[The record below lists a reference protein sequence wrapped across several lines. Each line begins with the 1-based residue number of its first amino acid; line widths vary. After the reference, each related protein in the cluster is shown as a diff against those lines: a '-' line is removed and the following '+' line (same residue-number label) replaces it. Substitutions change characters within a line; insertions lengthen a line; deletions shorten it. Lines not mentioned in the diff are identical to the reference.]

1 MSESYIGDFIGMEYN
16 GVHSSALGFVR
27 TSNGDRYNLSL
38 LPSFEDQTAQVQGRD
53 ETYYFGLNYTDKN
66 ISIDIAFDEI
76 NESRFRKITKLFSD
90 RKPHKLILDE
100 SPYKYYNVK
109 IAESPEI
116 DYLCFDNGGE
126 RIYKG
131 EGSLSF
137 VAYNPFAQSTY
148 KYLTDYNSDT
158 MKYWDFKVTKDVA
171 PILNNKIYYT
181 RDSWDNYTPIIF
193 TDEIEF
199 PQKYTQCDASK
210 EFNSSFVYYIF
221 DGTKYTEVENLELE
235 TYRLNPSNYYT
246 KNNDFYY
253 EGGNI
258 NEWFFSLDLLPNQT
272 YQSYTYDT
280 FISGENK
287 INLYNPGDL
296 ETDFEVTIPF
306 TNGSISNL
314 KFYLSSSNTTLVNYQ
329 LLLANSIPKKG
340 SDAAIKI
347 NTSNNLIYG
356 VDSLDEN
363 SKPTGNIYNEYI
375 TGGHFFKIPVTYKS
389 EEDYSV
395 VSLQLGKISN
405 AYIKYNYKFYN

>member
-306 TNGSISNL
+306 SEDSINNL
-314 KFYLSSSNTTLVNYQ
+314 KFYLSSFNTTLVNYQ
-329 LLLANSIPKKG
+329 LLFNNNILKKG
-340 SDAAIKI
+340 NDAAIKI
-347 NTSNNLIYG
+347 NSMNNLVYG
-356 VDSLDEN
+356 VDSVEN
-363 SKPTGNIYNEYI
+363 GKPTGNIYNDSI
-375 TGGHFFKIPVTYKS
+375 IGGHFFKIPVTYRG
-389 EEDYSV
+389 EENYSV
-395 VSLQLGKISN
+395 VSLQLGSISN

>member
-137 VAYNPFAQSTY
+137 IAYNPFAQSTY

-158 MKYWDFKVTKDVA
+158 MKYWDFKVTKDVV

-193 TDEIEF
+193 TDEIDF
-199 PQKYTQCDASK
+199 PQKYTQCDTNK

-221 DGTKYTEVENLELE
+221 DGTEYTEVENLELE

-306 TNGSISNL
+306 TEDSINNL
-314 KFYLSSSNTTLVNYQ
+314 KFYLSSFNTTLVNYQ
-329 LLLANSIPKKG
+329 LLFNNNILKKG
-340 SDAAIKI
+340 NDAAIKI
-347 NTSNNLIYG
+347 NSMNNLVYG
-356 VDSLDEN
+356 VDSVEN
-363 SKPTGNIYNEYI
+363 GKPTGNIYNDSI
-375 TGGHFFKIPVTYKS
+375 IGGHFFKIPVTYRG
-389 EEDYSV
+389 EENYSV
-395 VSLQLGKISN
+395 VSLQLGSISN

>member
-131 EGSLSF
+131 EGSSSF
-137 VAYNPFAQSTY
+137 FAFNPFARSTY

-210 EFNSSFVYYIF
+210 EFNSSFIYYIF

-306 TNGSISNL
+306 TEDSISNL
-314 KFYLSSSNTTLVNYQ
+314 KFYLSSFNTTLVNYQ

-375 TGGHFFKIPVTYKS
+375 TGGHFFKIPVTYRG
-389 EEDYSV
+389 EENYSV
-395 VSLQLGKISN
+395 VSLQLGSISN

>member
-210 EFNSSFVYYIF
+210 EFNSSFIYYIF
-221 DGTKYTEVENLELE
+221 DGTEYTEVENLESE

-306 TNGSISNL
+306 TEDSISNL
-314 KFYLSSSNTTLVNYQ
+314 KFYLSSFNTTLVNYQ
-329 LLLANSIPKKG
+329 LLFNDNILKKG
-340 SDAAIKI
+340 NDAAIKI
-347 NTSNNLIYG
+347 NSMNNLVYG
-356 VDSLDEN
+356 VDSVEN
-363 SKPTGNIYNEYI
+363 GKPTGNIYNDSI
-375 TGGHFFKIPVTYKS
+375 IGGHFFKIPVTYRG
-389 EEDYSV
+389 EENYSV
-395 VSLQLGKISN
+395 VSLQLGSISN

>member
-126 RIYKG
+126 RVYKG
-131 EGSLSF
+131 EGNLAF
-137 VAYNPFAQSTY
+137 IAYNPFAQSTY

-158 MKYWDFKVTKDVA
+158 MKYWDFKVTKDVV

-221 DGTKYTEVENLELE
+221 DGTEYTEVENLELE

-272 YQSYTYDT
+272 YQSYIYDT

-306 TNGSISNL
+306 TNGAISNL

-340 SDAAIKI
+340 SDTAIKI

-395 VSLQLGKISN
+395 VSLQLGSISN

>member
-27 TSNGDRYNLSL
+27 TSNGDRYKLSL

-76 NESRFRKITKLFSD
+76 NENRFRKITKLFSD

-158 MKYWDFKVTKDVA
+158 MKYWDFKVTKDVV

-221 DGTKYTEVENLELE
+221 DGTEYTEVENLESE

-306 TNGSISNL
+306 TEDSISNL
-314 KFYLSSSNTTLVNYQ
+314 KFYLSSFNTTLVNYQ
-329 LLLANSIPKKG
+329 LLFNDNILKKG
-340 SDAAIKI
+340 NDAAIKI
-347 NTSNNLIYG
+347 NSMNNLVYG
-356 VDSLDEN
+356 VDSVEN
-363 SKPTGNIYNEYI
+363 GKPTGNIYNDSI
-375 TGGHFFKIPVTYKS
+375 IGGHFFKIPVTYRG
-389 EEDYSV
+389 EENYSV
-395 VSLQLGKISN
+395 VSLQLGSISN

>member
-158 MKYWDFKVTKDVA
+158 MKYWDFKVTKDVV

-221 DGTKYTEVENLELE
+221 DGTEYTEIENLELE

-306 TNGSISNL
+306 TNDSINDL
-314 KFYLSSSNTTLVNYQ
+314 KFYLSSFNTTLVNYQ
-329 LLLANSIPKKG
+329 LLFNNNILKKG
-340 SDAAIKI
+340 NDAAIKI
-347 NTSNNLIYG
+347 NSMNNLVYG
-356 VDSLDEN
+356 VDSVEN
-363 SKPTGNIYNEYI
+363 GKPTGNIYNDSI
-375 TGGHFFKIPVTYKS
+375 IGGHFFKIPVTYRG
-389 EEDYSV
+389 EENYSV
-395 VSLQLGKISN
+395 VSLQLGSISN

>member
-210 EFNSSFVYYIF
+210 EFNSSFVYYTF
-221 DGTKYTEVENLELE
+221 DGTEYTEVENLELE

-306 TNGSISNL
+306 TEDSINNL
-314 KFYLSSSNTTLVNYQ
+314 KFYLSSFNTTLVNYQ
-329 LLLANSIPKKG
+329 LLFNNNILKKG
-340 SDAAIKI
+340 NDAAIKI
-347 NTSNNLIYG
+347 NSMNNLVYG
-356 VDSLDEN
+356 VDSVEN
-363 SKPTGNIYNEYI
+363 GKPTGNIYNDSI
-375 TGGHFFKIPVTYKS
+375 IGGHFFKIPVTYRG
-389 EEDYSV
+389 EENYSV
-395 VSLQLGKISN
+395 VSLQLGSISN

>member
-158 MKYWDFKVTKDVA
+158 MKYWDFKVTKDVV

-272 YQSYTYDT
+272 YQSYIYDT

-306 TNGSISNL
+306 TNGTISNL

-340 SDAAIKI
+340 RDAAITL
-347 NTSNNLIYG
+347 NPSNNLIYG

-375 TGGHFFKIPVTYKS
+375 TGGHFFKIQVTYKS

-395 VSLQLGKISN
+395 VSLQLGSISN

>member
-158 MKYWDFKVTKDVA
+158 MKYWDFKVTKDVV

-221 DGTKYTEVENLELE
+221 DVTKYTEVENLELE

-272 YQSYTYDT
+272 YQFYTYDT

>member
-131 EGSLSF
+131 EGNLSF

-158 MKYWDFKVTKDVA
+158 MKYWDFKVTKDIV

-210 EFNSSFVYYIF
+210 EFNSSFVYYTF
-221 DGTKYTEVENLELE
+221 DGTEYTEVENLELE

-306 TNGSISNL
+306 TNGSINDL
-314 KFYLSSSNTTLVNYQ
+314 KFYLSSFDTTLVNYQ
-329 LLLANSIPKKG
+329 LRLANSIPIKEG
-340 SDAAIKI
+340 DAAIKI

-375 TGGHFFKIPVTYKS
+375 IGGHFFKIPVTYKS

-395 VSLQLGKISN
+395 VSLQLGSISN

>member
-158 MKYWDFKVTKDVA
+158 MKYWDFKVTKDIV

-210 EFNSSFVYYIF
+210 EFNSSFIYYIF
-221 DGTKYTEVENLELE
+221 DGTEYTEVENLESE

-306 TNGSISNL
+306 TEDSISNL
-314 KFYLSSSNTTLVNYQ
+314 KFYLSSFNTTLVNYQ
-329 LLLANSIPKKG
+329 LLFNNNILKKG
-340 SDAAIKI
+340 NDAAIKI
-347 NTSNNLIYG
+347 NSMNNLVYG
-356 VDSLDEN
+356 VDSVEN
-363 SKPTGNIYNEYI
+363 GKPTGNIYNDSI
-375 TGGHFFKIPVTYKS
+375 IGGHFFKIPVTYRG
-389 EEDYSV
+389 EENYSV
-395 VSLQLGKISN
+395 VSLQLGSISN

>member
-272 YQSYTYDT
+272 YQSYIYDT

-306 TNGSISNL
+306 TNGTISNL

>member
-158 MKYWDFKVTKDVA
+158 MKYWDFKVTKDVV

-221 DGTKYTEVENLELE
+221 DGTKYTEVDNLEFE

-306 TNGSISNL
+306 TNGFINDL
-314 KFYLSSSNTTLVNYQ
+314 KFYLSSFDTTLVNYQ
-329 LLLANSIPKKG
+329 LRLANSIPIKEG
-340 SDAAIKI
+340 DAAIKI

-363 SKPTGNIYNEYI
+363 SKPTGNIYNEHI
-375 TGGHFFKIPVTYKS
+375 IGGHFFKIPVTYKS

>member
-272 YQSYTYDT
+272 DQSYTYDT

-306 TNGSISNL
+306 TEDSISNL
-314 KFYLSSSNTTLVNYQ
+314 KFYLSSFNTTLVNYQ
-329 LLLANSIPKKG
+329 LLFNDNILKKG
-340 SDAAIKI
+340 NDAAIKI
-347 NTSNNLIYG
+347 NSMNNLVYG
-356 VDSLDEN
+356 VDSVEN
-363 SKPTGNIYNEYI
+363 GKPTGNIYNDSI
-375 TGGHFFKIPVTYKS
+375 IGGHFFKIPVTYRG
-389 EEDYSV
+389 EENYSV
-395 VSLQLGKISN
+395 VSLQLGSISN

>member
-137 VAYNPFAQSTY
+137 IAYNPFAQSTY

-221 DGTKYTEVENLELE
+221 DGTEYTEVENLELE

-306 TNGSISNL
+306 TEDSISNL
-314 KFYLSSSNTTLVNYQ
+314 KFYLSSFNTTLVNYQ
-329 LLLANSIPKKG
+329 LLFNDNILKKG
-340 SDAAIKI
+340 NDAAIKI
-347 NTSNNLIYG
+347 NSMNNLVYG
-356 VDSLDEN
+356 VDSVEN
-363 SKPTGNIYNEYI
+363 GKPTGNIYNDSI
-375 TGGHFFKIPVTYKS
+375 IGGHFFKIPVTYRG
-389 EEDYSV
+389 EENYSV
-395 VSLQLGKISN
+395 VSLQLGSISN

>member
-158 MKYWDFKVTKDVA
+158 MKYWDFKVTKDIV

-199 PQKYTQCDASK
+199 PQKYTQCDTSK

-221 DGTKYTEVENLELE
+221 DGTEYTEVENLESE

-306 TNGSISNL
+306 TGDSISNL
-314 KFYLSSSNTTLVNYQ
+314 KFYLSSFNTTLVNYR
-329 LLLANSIPKKG
+329 LSFNNNILKKG
-340 SDAAIKI
+340 NDAAIKI
-347 NTSNNLIYG
+347 NSMNNLVYG
-356 VDSLDEN
+356 VDSVEN
-363 SKPTGNIYNEYI
+363 GKPTGNIYNDSI
-375 TGGHFFKIPVTYKS
+375 IGGHFFKIPVTYRG
-389 EEDYSV
+389 EENYSV
-395 VSLQLGKISN
+395 VSLQLGSISN

>member
-137 VAYNPFAQSTY
+137 IAYNPFAQSTY

-158 MKYWDFKVTKDVA
+158 MKY
-171 PILNNKIYYT
+171 
-181 RDSWDNYTPIIF
+181 
-193 TDEIEF
+193 
-199 PQKYTQCDASK
+199 
-210 EFNSSFVYYIF
+210 
-221 DGTKYTEVENLELE
+221 
-235 TYRLNPSNYYT
+235 
-246 KNNDFYY
+246 
-253 EGGNI
+253 
-258 NEWFFSLDLLPNQT
+258 
-272 YQSYTYDT
+272 
-280 FISGENK
+280 
-287 INLYNPGDL
+287 
-296 ETDFEVTIPF
+296 
-306 TNGSISNL
+306 
-314 KFYLSSSNTTLVNYQ
+314 
-329 LLLANSIPKKG
+329 
-340 SDAAIKI
+340 
-347 NTSNNLIYG
+347 
-356 VDSLDEN
+356 
-363 SKPTGNIYNEYI
+363 
-375 TGGHFFKIPVTYKS
+375 
-389 EEDYSV
+389 
-395 VSLQLGKISN
+395 
-405 AYIKYNYKFYN
+405 

>member
-158 MKYWDFKVTKDVA
+158 MKYWEFKVTKDVA

-221 DGTKYTEVENLELE
+221 DGTEYTEVENLELE

-306 TNGSISNL
+306 TNGYINDL
-314 KFYLSSSNTTLVNYQ
+314 KFYLSSFDTTLVNYQ
-329 LLLANSIPKKG
+329 LRLANSIPIKEG
-340 SDAAIKI
+340 DAAIKI

-375 TGGHFFKIPVTYKS
+375 IGGHFFKIPVTYKS
-389 EEDYSV
+389 EENYSV

>member
-158 MKYWDFKVTKDVA
+158 MKYWDFKVTKDIV

-199 PQKYTQCDASK
+199 PQKYTQCDTSK

-221 DGTKYTEVENLELE
+221 DGTEYTEVENLESE

-306 TNGSISNL
+306 TEDSISNL
-314 KFYLSSSNTTLVNYQ
+314 KFYLSSFNTTLVNYQ
-329 LLLANSIPKKG
+329 LLFNDNILKKG
-340 SDAAIKI
+340 NDAAIKI
-347 NTSNNLIYG
+347 NSMNNLVYG
-356 VDSLDEN
+356 VDSVEN
-363 SKPTGNIYNEYI
+363 GKPTGNIYNDSI
-375 TGGHFFKIPVTYKS
+375 IGGHFFKIPVTYRG
-389 EEDYSV
+389 EENYSV
-395 VSLQLGKISN
+395 VSLQLGSISN

>member
-137 VAYNPFAQSTY
+137 IAYNPFAQSTY

-158 MKYWDFKVTKDVA
+158 MKYWDFKVTKDIV

-181 RDSWDNYTPIIF
+181 RDSWDSYTPIIF

-210 EFNSSFVYYIF
+210 EFNSSFVYYTF
-221 DGTKYTEVENLELE
+221 DGTEYTEVENLESE

-306 TNGSISNL
+306 TNGSINDL
-314 KFYLSSSNTTLVNYQ
+314 KFYLSSFDTTLVNYQ
-329 LLLANSIPKKG
+329 LRLANSIPKKG

-375 TGGHFFKIPVTYKS
+375 IGGHFFKIPVTYKS
-389 EEDYSV
+389 EENYSV

>member
-66 ISIDIAFDEI
+66 IYIDIAFDEI

-137 VAYNPFAQSTY
+137 IAYNPFAQSTY

-181 RDSWDNYTPIIF
+181 RDSWDNYTQIII

-246 KNNDFYY
+246 KNNNFYY

-306 TNGSISNL
+306 TEESINNL
-314 KFYLSSSNTTLVNYQ
+314 KFYLSSFNTTLVNYQ
-329 LLLANSIPKKG
+329 LLFNNNILKKG
-340 SDAAIKI
+340 NDAAIKI
-347 NTSNNLIYG
+347 NSMNNLVYG
-356 VDSLDEN
+356 VDSVEN
-363 SKPTGNIYNEYI
+363 GKPTGNIYNEYI

-395 VSLQLGKISN
+395 VSLQLGSISN

>member
-375 TGGHFFKIPVTYKS
+375 TGGHFFKIPVTYRG
-389 EEDYSV
+389 EENYSV
-395 VSLQLGKISN
+395 VSLQLGSISN

>member
-306 TNGSISNL
+306 TEDSISNL
-314 KFYLSSSNTTLVNYQ
+314 KFYLSSFNTTLVNYQ
-329 LLLANSIPKKG
+329 LLFNDNILKKG
-340 SDAAIKI
+340 NDAAIKI
-347 NTSNNLIYG
+347 NSINNLVYG
-356 VDSLDEN
+356 VDSVEN
-363 SKPTGNIYNEYI
+363 GKPTGNIYNEYI
-375 TGGHFFKIPVTYKS
+375 TGGHFFKIPVTYRG
-389 EEDYSV
+389 EENYSV
-395 VSLQLGKISN
+395 VSLQLGSISN

>member
-53 ETYYFGLNYTDKN
+53 ETYYFGLNYTNKN

-158 MKYWDFKVTKDVA
+158 MKYWDFKVTKDVV

-221 DGTKYTEVENLELE
+221 DGTEYTEVENLESE

-306 TNGSISNL
+306 TEDSISNL
-314 KFYLSSSNTTLVNYQ
+314 KFYLSSFNTTLVNYQ
-329 LLLANSIPKKG
+329 LLFNDNILKKG
-340 SDAAIKI
+340 NDAAIKI
-347 NTSNNLIYG
+347 NSMNNLVYG
-356 VDSLDEN
+356 VDSVEN
-363 SKPTGNIYNEYI
+363 GKPTGNIYNDSI
-375 TGGHFFKIPVTYKS
+375 IGGHFFKIPVTYRG
-389 EEDYSV
+389 EENYSV
-395 VSLQLGKISN
+395 VSLQLGSISN

>member
-306 TNGSISNL
+306 TEDSISNL
-314 KFYLSSSNTTLVNYQ
+314 KFYLSSFNTTLVNYQ
-329 LLLANSIPKKG
+329 LLFNDNILKKG
-340 SDAAIKI
+340 NDAAIKI
-347 NTSNNLIYG
+347 NSMNNLVYG
-356 VDSLDEN
+356 VDSVEN
-363 SKPTGNIYNEYI
+363 GKPTGNIYNDSI
-375 TGGHFFKIPVTYKS
+375 IGGHFFKIPVTYRG
-389 EEDYSV
+389 EENYSV
-395 VSLQLGKISN
+395 VSLQLGSISN
-405 AYIKYNYKFYN
+405 AYIEYNYKFYN

>member
-158 MKYWDFKVTKDVA
+158 MKYWDFKVTKDIV

-199 PQKYTQCDASK
+199 PQKYTQCDSSK
-210 EFNSSFVYYIF
+210 EFNSSFVYYTF
-221 DGTKYTEVENLELE
+221 DGTEYTEIENLESE

-306 TNGSISNL
+306 TEECINNL
-314 KFYLSSSNTTLVNYQ
+314 KFYLSSFNTTLVNYQ
-329 LLLANSIPKKG
+329 LLLANSIPKKR

-389 EEDYSV
+389 EENYSV

>member
-158 MKYWDFKVTKDVA
+158 MKYWDFKVTKDIV

-221 DGTKYTEVENLELE
+221 DGTEYTEVENLESE

-306 TNGSISNL
+306 TEDSINNL
-314 KFYLSSSNTTLVNYQ
+314 KFYLSSFNTTLVNYQ
-329 LLLANSIPKKG
+329 LLFNDNILKKG
-340 SDAAIKI
+340 NDAAIKI
-347 NTSNNLIYG
+347 NSMNNLVYG
-356 VDSLDEN
+356 VDSVEN
-363 SKPTGNIYNEYI
+363 GKPTGNIYNDSI
-375 TGGHFFKIPVTYKS
+375 IGGHFFKIPVTYRG
-389 EEDYSV
+389 EENYSV
-395 VSLQLGKISN
+395 VSLQLGSISN

>member
-38 LPSFEDQTAQVQGRD
+38 FPSFEDQTAQVQGRD

-158 MKYWDFKVTKDVA
+158 MKYWDFKVTKDIV

-199 PQKYTQCDASK
+199 PQKYTQCDTNK

-221 DGTKYTEVENLELE
+221 DGTEYTEVENLESE

-306 TNGSISNL
+306 TGDSISNL
-314 KFYLSSSNTTLVNYQ
+314 KFYLSSFNTTLVNYQ
-329 LLLANSIPKKG
+329 LLFNNNILKKG
-340 SDAAIKI
+340 NDAAIKI
-347 NTSNNLIYG
+347 NSMNNLVYG
-356 VDSLDEN
+356 VDSVEN
-363 SKPTGNIYNEYI
+363 GKPTGNIYNDSI
-375 TGGHFFKIPVTYKS
+375 IGGHFFKIPVTYRG
-389 EEDYSV
+389 EENYSV
-395 VSLQLGKISN
+395 VSLQLGSISN

>member
-158 MKYWDFKVTKDVA
+158 MKYWDFKVTKDIV

-306 TNGSISNL
+306 SEDSINNL
-314 KFYLSSSNTTLVNYQ
+314 KFYLSSFNTTLVNYQ
-329 LLLANSIPKKG
+329 LLFNNNILKKG
-340 SDAAIKI
+340 NDAAIKI
-347 NTSNNLIYG
+347 NSMNNLVYG
-356 VDSLDEN
+356 VDSVEN
-363 SKPTGNIYNEYI
+363 GKPTGNIYNDSI
-375 TGGHFFKIPVTYKS
+375 IGGHFFKIPVTYRG
-389 EEDYSV
+389 EENYSV
-395 VSLQLGKISN
+395 VSLQLGSISN
-405 AYIKYNYKFYN
+405 AYIEYNYKFYN

>member
-210 EFNSSFVYYIF
+210 EFNSSFVYYTF

-306 TNGSISNL
+306 TEDSISNL
-314 KFYLSSSNTTLVNYQ
+314 KFYLSSFNTTLVNYQ
-329 LLLANSIPKKG
+329 LLFNNNILKKG
-340 SDAAIKI
+340 NDAAIKI
-347 NTSNNLIYG
+347 NSMNNLVYG
-356 VDSLDEN
+356 VDSVEN
-363 SKPTGNIYNEYI
+363 GKPTGNIYNDSI
-375 TGGHFFKIPVTYKS
+375 IGGHFFKIPVTYRG
-389 EEDYSV
+389 EENYSV
-395 VSLQLGKISN
+395 VSLQLGSISN

>member
-158 MKYWDFKVTKDVA
+158 MKYWDFKVTKDVV

-193 TDEIEF
+193 TDEIDF
-199 PQKYTQCDASK
+199 PQKYTQCDANK
-210 EFNSSFVYYIF
+210 EFNSSFVYYTF
-221 DGTKYTEVENLELE
+221 DGTKYTEVENLESE
-235 TYRLNPSNYYT
+235 TYMLNPSNYYT

-258 NEWFFSLDLLPNQT
+258 NEWFFSLGLLPNQT

-306 TNGSISNL
+306 TEDSINNL
-314 KFYLSSSNTTLVNYQ
+314 KFYLSSFNNTLINYQ
-329 LLLANSIPKKG
+329 LLFNDNILKKG
-340 SDAAIKI
+340 NDAAIKI
-347 NTSNNLIYG
+347 NSMNNLVYG
-356 VDSLDEN
+356 VDSVEN
-363 SKPTGNIYNEYI
+363 GKPTGNIYNDSI
-375 TGGHFFKIPVTYKS
+375 IGGHFFKIPVTYK
-389 EEDYSV
+389 EEENYSV
-395 VSLQLGKISN
+395 VSLQLGSISN

>member
-137 VAYNPFAQSTY
+137 IAYNPFAQSTY

-158 MKYWDFKVTKDVA
+158 MKYWDFKVTKDVV

-193 TDEIEF
+193 TDEIDF
-199 PQKYTQCDASK
+199 PQKYTQCDTNK
-210 EFNSSFVYYIF
+210 EFNSSFVYYTF
-221 DGTKYTEVENLELE
+221 DGTKYTEVKNLESE
-235 TYRLNPSNYYT
+235 TYMLNPNNYYT

-272 YQSYTYDT
+272 YQSYIYDT

-296 ETDFEVTIPF
+296 ETDFEVTIRF
-306 TNGSISNL
+306 TNGTISNL

-329 LLLANSIPKKG
+329 LLLANSIPKKR

-395 VSLQLGKISN
+395 VSLQLGSISN

>member
-137 VAYNPFAQSTY
+137 IAYNPFAQSTY

-158 MKYWDFKVTKDVA
+158 MKYWDFKVTKDIV

-199 PQKYTQCDASK
+199 PQKYTQCDTSK

-221 DGTKYTEVENLELE
+221 DGTEYTEVENLESE

-306 TNGSISNL
+306 TNGSINDL
-314 KFYLSSSNTTLVNYQ
+314 KFYLSSFDTTLVNYQ
-329 LLLANSIPKKG
+329 LRLANSIPKKG

-375 TGGHFFKIPVTYKS
+375 IGGHFFKIPVTYKS

>member
-158 MKYWDFKVTKDVA
+158 MKYWDFKVTKDIV

-199 PQKYTQCDASK
+199 PQKYTQCDTSK

-221 DGTKYTEVENLELE
+221 DGTEYTEVENLESE

-306 TNGSISNL
+306 IEDSISNL
-314 KFYLSSSNTTLVNYQ
+314 KFYLSSFNTTLVNYQ
-329 LLLANSIPKKG
+329 LLFNDNILKKG
-340 SDAAIKI
+340 NDAAIKI
-347 NTSNNLIYG
+347 NSMNNLVYG
-356 VDSLDEN
+356 VDSVEN
-363 SKPTGNIYNEYI
+363 GKPTGNIYNDSI
-375 TGGHFFKIPVTYKS
+375 IGGHFFKIPVTYRG
-389 EEDYSV
+389 EENYSV
-395 VSLQLGKISN
+395 ISLQLGSISN

>member
-158 MKYWDFKVTKDVA
+158 MKYWDFKATKDVV

-193 TDEIEF
+193 TDEIDF
-199 PQKYTQCDASK
+199 PQKYTQCDTNK
-210 EFNSSFVYYIF
+210 EFNSSFIYYTF
-221 DGTKYTEVENLELE
+221 DGTKYTEVKNLESE
-235 TYRLNPSNYYT
+235 TYMLNPNNYYT

-306 TNGSISNL
+306 TEDSINNL
-314 KFYLSSSNTTLVNYQ
+314 KFYLSSFNNTLVNYQ
-329 LLLANSIPKKG
+329 LLFNDNILKKG
-340 SDAAIKI
+340 NDAAIKI
-347 NTSNNLIYG
+347 NSMNNLVYG
-356 VDSLDEN
+356 VDSVEN
-363 SKPTGNIYNEYI
+363 GKPTGNIYNEYI
-375 TGGHFFKIPVTYKS
+375 TGGHFFKIPVTYRG
-389 EEDYSV
+389 EENYSV
-395 VSLQLGKISN
+395 VSLQLGSISN

>member
-158 MKYWDFKVTKDVA
+158 MKYWDFKVTKDIV

-193 TDEIEF
+193 TDEIDF
-199 PQKYTQCDASK
+199 PQKYTQCDTNK
-210 EFNSSFVYYIF
+210 EFNSSFIYYTF
-221 DGTKYTEVENLELE
+221 DGTKYTEVKNLESE
-235 TYRLNPSNYYT
+235 TYMLNPNNYYT

-306 TNGSISNL
+306 TEDSISNL
-314 KFYLSSSNTTLVNYQ
+314 KFYLSSFNTTLVNYQ
-329 LLLANSIPKKG
+329 LLFNNNILKKG
-340 SDAAIKI
+340 NDAAIKI
-347 NTSNNLIYG
+347 NSMNNLVYG
-356 VDSLDEN
+356 VDSVEN
-363 SKPTGNIYNEYI
+363 GKPTGNIYNDSI
-375 TGGHFFKIPVTYKS
+375 IGGHFFKIPVTYKG
-389 EEDYSV
+389 EENYSV
-395 VSLQLGKISN
+395 VSLQLGSISN

>member
-158 MKYWDFKVTKDVA
+158 MKYWDFKVTKDIV

-199 PQKYTQCDASK
+199 PQKYTQCDSSK

-221 DGTKYTEVENLELE
+221 DGTEYTEIENLELE

-306 TNGSISNL
+306 TNGAISNL

-375 TGGHFFKIPVTYKS
+375 TGGHFFKIPVTYKG
-389 EEDYSV
+389 EENYSV
-395 VSLQLGKISN
+395 VSLQLGSISN